1 MEHTTRSFRELLLRT
16 VAIVGLI
23 AVFVLGAWGIILLAS
38 NLVNIF
44 GAVGSRVTSLF
55 GGAKTEQVIV
65 VAPQTTATEQPLA
78 ISWTHKNG
86 EGAYSYTISYSCISG
101 LSVRA
106 PLLNGTVKNVACD
119 TPFNF
124 TNADTAMTVTPSNTG
139 SQTLS
144 TTFTV
149 AATKLSS
156 GTVTSSGSAPVA
168 ITPKVASV
176 STSGTKSGTQPTYT
190 YVPAAQVA
198 SLYGLP
204 DLSVRMLGVYPQGSR
219 VSVQFEIQN
228 IGTNVARSGWS
239 FNAQLPL
246 NPSYTY
252 QSQTQQALNPG
263 DKIVYT
269 LGFDN
274 QYQGNQYYNYQYQYN
289 YSTCYHYDGNQNIPY
304 VCDTNQN
311 NSYNY
316 NGYNS
321 YPYGNLPTGQVGRTV
336 TVTADPYNWVQESA
350 EYNNTA
356 SIQI

>member
-1 MEHTTRSFRELLLRT
+1 MEQTTRSFRELFLRT

-23 AVFVLGAWGIILLAS
+23 AVLVLGAWGIIILAS

-44 GAVGSRVTSLF
+44 GAVGSRVSSLF

-65 VAPQTTATEQPLA
+65 TAPQTIATGQPLA
-78 ISWTHKNG
+78 ISWTHKNSD
-86 EGAYSYTISYSCISG
+86 GAYSYAISYSCISG
-101 LSVRA
+101 LFVRA
-106 PLLNGTVKNVACD
+106 PLPNGTVKNVACD

-124 TNADTAMTVTPSNTG
+124 TNADAAMTVTPSNTG

-149 AATKLSS
+149 AATNLA
-156 GTVTSSGSAPVA
+156 GGAVTSSGNVTVA
-168 ITPKVASV
+168 IAPKAATVQ
-176 STSGTKSGTQPTYT
+176 TSGTQTTAQPSYT
-190 YVPAAQVA
+190 YVPATQIAA
-198 SLYGLP
+198 LYGLP
-204 DLSVRMLGVYPQGSR
+204 DLSVRILSVMPQGSR
-219 VSVQFEIQN
+219 VSVQFEIKN

-289 YSTCYHYDGNQNIPY
+289 YSTCYHYDGYQNTPY
-304 VCDTNQN
+304 ACPSNN
-311 NSYNY
+311 YNSYNY
-316 NGYNS
+316 GGYNA
-321 YPYGNLPTGQVGRTV
+321 YPYGSRTV
-336 TVTADPYNWVQESA
+336 SVTADPFNWVQESA

-356 SIQI
+356 SISI